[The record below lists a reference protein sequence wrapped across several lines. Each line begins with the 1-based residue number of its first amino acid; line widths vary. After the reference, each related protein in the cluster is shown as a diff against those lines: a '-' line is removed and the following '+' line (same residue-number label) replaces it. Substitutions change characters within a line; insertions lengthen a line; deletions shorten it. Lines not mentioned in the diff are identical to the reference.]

1 MSLNIP
7 FRGILSIVIRNHF
20 IFMNKEL
27 KYLELTEGQVPC
39 LMAISKKPEIT
50 QDDLARMFHIDKG
63 TIARTIRKLE
73 EKKLVNKFQDQFN
86 RRRYLLSLTEK
97 GENIIPEILRTE
109 EKWENIIFKGFSNE
123 ERAGLLKGM
132 KKLAENSLELGEN
145 QLTECENCGKG

>member
-73 EKKLVNKFQDQFN
+73 EKKLVNKVQDQFN

>member
-1 MSLNIP
+1 
-7 FRGILSIVIRNHF
+7 
-20 IFMNKEL
+20 MNKEL

-73 EKKLVNKFQDQFN
+73 EKKLVNKVQDQFN

-123 ERAGLLKGM
+123 ERTGLLKGM